1 MSTRRGFLG
10 ALFSALLAL
19 TLLDPGAA
27 IAQEVKQIK
36 LTEKHIQGFMA
47 ASKDMAKLY
56 DGADPSAD
64 KPDPK
69 VEAQAGG
76 IAKKSGFASLAEYED
91 ASMNIAMIMYGID
104 PQTKKFTEP
113 SATAAMASRAAGASA
128 DRWTTSKSRGRLRAM
143 SYSCWAMMSRVA
155 RVCGS
160 IVERDNAKHCAA
172 VSLSSPMRSAI
183 GTPPKLLNQDDPGT
197 NLTPR
202 KSN

>member
-1 MSTRRGFLG
+1 MEDQAMSLIRKGYAVSTRGGFLG

-19 TLLDPGAA
+19 ALLDPGAA

-47 ASKDMAKLY
+47 AYDHIAKIY
-56 DGADPSAD
+56 DGATPD

-69 VEAQAGG
+69 LEAQAGA

-113 SATAAMASRAAGASA
+113 SEALKADKSVPEAEKREGLVQLEAALKDAKPVQFKGNIALVLKYFDKLAPIMQEQDLKLRPA
-128 DRWTTSKSRGRLRAM
+128 D
-143 SYSCWAMMSRVA
+143 
-155 RVCGS
+155 
-160 IVERDNAKHCAA
+160 
-172 VSLSSPMRSAI
+172 
-183 GTPPKLLNQDDPGT
+183 
-197 NLTPR
+197 
-202 KSN
+202 

>member
-1 MSTRRGFLG
+1 MEDHAMSLIRNGYAASTCRAFLG
-10 ALFSALLAL
+10 GLFSALLAL
-19 TLLDPGAA
+19 ALFDSGAA
-27 IAQEVKQIK
+27 AAQEVKQIK

-69 VEAQAGG
+69 LEAQAGA

-113 SATAAMASRAAGASA
+113 SEQIKKEIAALKGDQSVPEAEKREGLAQLEAALKDAKPVQFKQNIALVLKYFDKLAPIMQEQDLKLRPA
-128 DRWTTSKSRGRLRAM
+128 D
-143 SYSCWAMMSRVA
+143 
-155 RVCGS
+155 
-160 IVERDNAKHCAA
+160 
-172 VSLSSPMRSAI
+172 
-183 GTPPKLLNQDDPGT
+183 
-197 NLTPR
+197 
-202 KSN
+202 